1 MNEIDMKNTYMKI
14 VNLFI
19 FILFGGVG
27 PAFTQGV
34 PSQVLELAA
43 LMEGNFSTARQSGI
57 DTTYF
62 NIRLHMK
69 RIWPERDDA
78 VWFYVEQVAASTPE
92 KPYRQRV
99 YKLTEAGY
107 NLFESAIFEITDPL
121 RFVGEWK
128 SPDAGKSIDPENLKQ
143 MEGCS
148 VFLKKIGE
156 NKYSGSTDADKCKSD
171 WRGAKY
177 VSSIV
182 NVLKDGLITWDR
194 GFDENGKYL
203 WGAEKAGY
211 FFARE

>member
-1 MNEIDMKNTYMKI
+1 MKI
-14 VNLFI
+14 VNLFT
-19 FILFGGVG
+19 FILLIGTG

-34 PSQVLELAA
+34 SSRVLELAA
-43 LMEGNFSTARQSGI
+43 LMEGNFSTTRQSTI

-62 NIRLHMK
+62 NIHLHMK
-69 RIWPERDDA
+69 RIWPEREDA
-78 VWFYVEQVAASTPE
+78 VWMYVEQVAASTPE

-99 YKLTEAGY
+99 YRLTEVGY
-107 NLFESAIFEITDPL
+107 NLFESVIFEIKDPL

-128 SPDAGKSIDPENLKQ
+128 SSEAGKAIDQESLIHRD
-143 MEGCS
+143 GCS
-148 VFLKKIGE
+148 VFLKKIGD
-156 NKYSGSTDADKCKSD
+156 NTYSGSTDSDKCLSD

-182 NVLKDGLITWDR
+182 NVLKDGLITWDS

-211 FFARE
+211 FFVRE